1 MQVNDIQVLRLDYT
15 REPTGYMVGA
25 GGDFQSEGY
34 VWWTG
39 VVLPPDSASDDETA
53 EPGAD
58 EAPHTIEIDSVPPA
72 AWRPRHALAWC
83 VGKLLPGPAGWVV
96 REVTL

>member
-58 EAPHTIEIDSVPPA
+58 
-72 AWRPRHALAWC
+72 LATRLRRSSSP
-83 VGKLLPGPAGWVV
+83 VELH
-96 REVTL
+96 RR